1 MKLQEFVAGMALEGG
16 ALRLPAPAFDAY
28 FSRIFPEAL
37 RADPPRYAFAA
48 TAHAALMS
56 LTRHLVLEGV
66 VLHAPAPG
74 SEALAAARRGTRDT
88 LLHLAPGE
96 PAPEGRL
103 LRALLA
109 EQAAPLADP
118 AWPPLD
124 RPPPT
129 DPHGVVLV
137 ALLRGDEAVPASWSE
152 AQRHDFPGFA
162 LLVRA

>member
-1 MKLQEFVAGMALEGG
+1 MTLQDFVAGMALEGG

-28 FSRIFPEAL
+28 FSGLFPAAL

-48 TAHAALMS
+48 AAHAALMS

-74 SEALAAARRGTRDT
+74 SEALEAARRGTRDT
-88 LLHLAPGE
+88 LRHLAPGE
-96 PAPEGRL
+96 PAPEGRV

-124 RPPPT
+124 RPPPG
-129 DPHGVVLV
+129 DRHGVLLV
-137 ALLRGDEAVPASWSE
+137 ALLRGDEAVPTPWLE
-152 AQRHDFPGFA
+152 ARRHDFSGFA